1 MSDGYRVHTI
11 VFVDVFV
18 RVCSNFLCLERGK
31 GEKCTQKEG
40 VKGASPTREVQLLIK
55 KEVKV
60 KEKG

>member
-1 MSDGYRVHTI
+1 MSDEYRVHTI

-18 RVCSNFLCLERGK
+18 RVCSNFLCLEREK
-31 GEKCTQKEG
+31 GEKCAQEEG